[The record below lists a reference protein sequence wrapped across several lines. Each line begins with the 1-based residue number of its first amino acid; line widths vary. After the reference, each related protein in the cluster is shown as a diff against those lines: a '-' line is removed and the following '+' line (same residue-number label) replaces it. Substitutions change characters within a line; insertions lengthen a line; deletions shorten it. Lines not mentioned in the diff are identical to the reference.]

1 MGGTYDPPE
10 RNDDQGDDLK
20 AGEEV
25 GLLLLSYKA
34 LDACIRCIDLGEIRA
49 RHISGIRLR
58 NHILAFSFLKLD
70 IVNGWGCVG
79 KVIRVRYEKGV
90 LKPLDRLEVSEGEVL
105 LIKVLR
111 VELAERVF
119 GSIKIDEKT
128 LEKVMREAEDEL
140 GIY

>member
-1 MGGTYDPPE
+1 
-10 RNDDQGDDLK
+10 
-20 AGEEV
+20 
-25 GLLLLSYKA
+25 
-34 LDACIRCIDLGEIRA
+34 
-49 RHISGIRLR
+49 
-58 NHILAFSFLKLD
+58 
-70 IVNGWGCVG
+70 VG

>member
-1 MGGTYDPPE
+1 
-10 RNDDQGDDLK
+10 
-20 AGEEV
+20 
-25 GLLLLSYKA
+25 
-34 LDACIRCIDLGEIRA
+34 
-49 RHISGIRLR
+49 
-58 NHILAFSFLKLD
+58 
-70 IVNGWGCVG
+70 VG

-140 GIY
+140 CIY

>member
-1 MGGTYDPPE
+1 
-10 RNDDQGDDLK
+10 
-20 AGEEV
+20 
-25 GLLLLSYKA
+25 
-34 LDACIRCIDLGEIRA
+34 
-49 RHISGIRLR
+49 
-58 NHILAFSFLKLD
+58 
-70 IVNGWGCVG
+70 VG

-119 GSIKIDEKT
+119 VSIKIDEKT
-128 LEKVMREAEDEL
+128 LERVMWEAEDEL

>member
-1 MGGTYDPPE
+1 
-10 RNDDQGDDLK
+10 
-20 AGEEV
+20 
-25 GLLLLSYKA
+25 
-34 LDACIRCIDLGEIRA
+34 
-49 RHISGIRLR
+49 
-58 NHILAFSFLKLD
+58 
-70 IVNGWGCVG
+70 VG

-128 LEKVMREAEDEL
+128 LENVMRKAEDEL

>member
-1 MGGTYDPPE
+1 
-10 RNDDQGDDLK
+10 
-20 AGEEV
+20 
-25 GLLLLSYKA
+25 
-34 LDACIRCIDLGEIRA
+34 
-49 RHISGIRLR
+49 
-58 NHILAFSFLKLD
+58 
-70 IVNGWGCVG
+70 VG
-79 KVIRVRYEKGV
+79 KVVRVRYEKGV

-128 LEKVMREAEDEL
+128 LENVMRKAEDEL

>member
-1 MGGTYDPPE
+1 
-10 RNDDQGDDLK
+10 
-20 AGEEV
+20 
-25 GLLLLSYKA
+25 
-34 LDACIRCIDLGEIRA
+34 
-49 RHISGIRLR
+49 
-58 NHILAFSFLKLD
+58 
-70 IVNGWGCVG
+70 VG
-79 KVIRVRYEKGV
+79 KVVRVRYEKGV

-128 LEKVMREAEDEL
+128 LENVMREAEDEL

>member
-1 MGGTYDPPE
+1 M
-10 RNDDQGDDLK
+10 
-20 AGEEV
+20 
-25 GLLLLSYKA
+25 
-34 LDACIRCIDLGEIRA
+34 
-49 RHISGIRLR
+49 
-58 NHILAFSFLKLD
+58 
-70 IVNGWGCVG
+70 G

>member
-1 MGGTYDPPE
+1 M
-10 RNDDQGDDLK
+10 
-20 AGEEV
+20 
-25 GLLLLSYKA
+25 
-34 LDACIRCIDLGEIRA
+34 
-49 RHISGIRLR
+49 
-58 NHILAFSFLKLD
+58 
-70 IVNGWGCVG
+70 G

-111 VELAERVF
+111 VKLAERVF